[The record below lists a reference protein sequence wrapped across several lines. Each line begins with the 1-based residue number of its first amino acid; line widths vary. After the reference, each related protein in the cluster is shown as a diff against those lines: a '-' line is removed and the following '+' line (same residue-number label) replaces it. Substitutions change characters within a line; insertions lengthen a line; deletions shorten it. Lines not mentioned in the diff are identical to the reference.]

1 MRPTLIEPACSR
13 PYEQLE
19 DYWMMKFVRG
29 SAVLMAMLLV
39 LAACTPASESAEP
52 SGSAAESAV
61 ASAEDPTAACAAD
74 EFGCVEIQAGDPIR
88 LASANTFSGGALF
101 LGLDVEYG
109 IEVAINDRAEIKG
122 HPVEVVRQDAGCG
135 DAASGQTA
143 AQAIVADD
151 TIAGVIGTTCSR
163 TAVPAMPVLAEHGL
177 TMISASNTAP
187 SLTDPD
193 QADFGGPFYF
203 RTAYNDLVQGAAV
216 AQYACEELT
225 GIETAATIHD
235 GSPYAQQLQQ
245 VFQDEF
251 AAQCGGTI
259 TSADAIQVGDA
270 AFQGLLTTICANH
283 PDLLFYPVFDPEGGT
298 LTQQTQEVS
307 GCEDTILFGA
317 DGIKDAGFITQA
329 GALAAE
335 LGMYFSGPDLNFGTA
350 YTEDFLPKYRA
361 LSGTADVLAPY
372 AAHGFDAANIL
383 MDAITAVSLVDA
395 DGTLWI
401 PRTAVRDYVAA
412 LTDYPGLTGILTCE
426 DDGDCGSPY
435 VSVATLQGDPLTFT
449 SVWTTRPE

>member
-1 MRPTLIEPACSR
+1 MRNLLR
-13 PYEQLE
+13 L
-19 DYWMMKFVRG
+19 
-29 SAVLMAMLLV
+29 SAVLTAMLIA
-39 LAACTPASESAEP
+39 LAACTAESSESAGP
-52 SGSAAESAV
+52 SGSQAAESQGAV
-61 ASAEDPTAACAAD
+61 DAAAICAAD
-74 EFGCVEIQAGDPIR
+74 EFGCVEIPDGDPIR

-109 IEVAINDRAEIKG
+109 VEVAINDRAQIKG
-122 HPVEVVRQDAGCG
+122 HDVEVVRQDAGCG

-163 TAVPAMPVLAEHGL
+163 TAVPAMPVLAEKGL

-193 QADFGGPFYF
+193 QADFGGSFYF

-216 AQYACEELT
+216 AKYACEELDPT
-225 GIETAATIHD
+225 PQTAATIHD

-251 AAQCGGTI
+251 KSQCGGTI
-259 TSADAIQVGDA
+259 TSADAIAVGDA

-350 YTEDFLPKYRA
+350 YEEDFLPKYRA

-383 MDAITAVSLVDA
+383 MDAITEVSVEDA

-401 PRTAVRDYVAA
+401 PRDAVRAYVAA
-412 LTDYPGLTGILTCE
+412 LTDYPGLTGTLTCNE
-426 DDGDCGSPY
+426 FGDCGSPY
-435 VSVATLQGDPLTFT
+435 VSVATLQGDPLTYT

>member
-1 MRPTLIEPACSR
+1 MQKYLRWT
-13 PYEQLE
+13 
-19 DYWMMKFVRG
+19 
-29 SAVLMAMLLV
+29 AVLAAMMLV
-39 LAACTPASESAEP
+39 LAACTSESPSAAASGSSLPPP
-52 SGSAAESAV
+52 SGV
-61 ASAEDPTAACAAD
+61 DPTAACDAD
-74 EFGCVEIQAGDPIR
+74 EFGCVEIPAGDPIR

-109 IEVAINDRAEIKG
+109 VEVAVADRGQVLG
-122 HPVEVVRQDAGCG
+122 HDVEVVRQDAGCG

-143 AQAIVADD
+143 AQAIVADQ

-163 TAVPAMPVLAEHGL
+163 TAVPAMPVLAGAGL

-187 SLTDPD
+187 SLTDPA

-216 AQYACEELT
+216 AKFVCEELSPT
-225 GIETAATIHD
+225 PTTAATIHD

-259 TSADAIQVGDA
+259 TSAEAIQVGDT
-270 AFQGLLTTICANH
+270 AFQGLLTSICADS
-283 PDLLFYPVFDPEGGT
+283 PDVLFYPIFDPEGGT
-298 LTQQTQEVS
+298 VTQQTQEVT

-317 DGIKDAGFITQA
+317 DGIKDAGFVAQA
-329 GALAAE
+329 GTLAEE

-350 YTEDFLPKYRA
+350 YTDDFLPKYRV
-361 LSGTADVLAPY
+361 LSGTEEPIAPY
-372 AAHGFDAANIL
+372 HAHGYDAANIL
-383 MDAITAVSLVDA
+383 MDAITEVGLVDS

-401 PRTAVRDYVAA
+401 PRSAIREFVAG
-412 LTDYPGLTGILTCE
+412 LTEYAGLTGNLTCNE
-426 DDGDCGSPY
+426 NGDCGSSF
-435 VSVATLQGDPLTFT
+435 VSVAQLVDGVYTE
-449 SVWTTRPE
+449 VWTTRTTP